1 MMRSLWTAA
10 SGMKTQQ
17 LTVDTIAN
25 NLSNANTVGFKK
37 ERMEFKSLLYE
48 TLREAGDVATGGEPV
63 NLQVGHGVRA
73 AGSVKTFTQGNIER
87 TDNPLDFAITGG
99 GFFAVQTPDGETRY
113 TKDGTFKLSIVDNQ
127 LVMST
132 VTGYPIL
139 GTDGNPLSFP
149 YATMPER
156 LFSDEFGNF
165 TYLNDGITEDLGV
178 QMQIVQFRNVTGL
191 LAQGGGMY
199 ETTIASGGPIIEAF
213 SDEVDPSII
222 DQGMVEMSNVQA
234 VEEMVKMII
243 AQRAYELSSKAI
255 QTSDDMLSL
264 ANQLKR

>member
-17 LTVDTIAN
+17 LTIDTISN
-25 NLSNANTVGFKK
+25 NLANANTVGFKK

-48 TLREAGDVATGGEPV
+48 TMREAGDVASGGEPV

-73 AGSVKTFTQGNIER
+73 AGSVKIFTQGNIER

-99 GFFAVQTPDGETRY
+99 GFFAIQTPDGETRY
-113 TKDGTFKLSIVDNQ
+113 TKDGTFKLSIVDNE
-127 LVMST
+127 LVLST
-132 VTGYPIL
+132 VTGYPVL
-139 GTDGNPLSFP
+139 DTNGEPVAFP

-165 TYLNDGITEDLGV
+165 TYLNDGVTEDLGV
-178 QMQIVQFRNVTGL
+178 QMQISQFRNVTGL
-191 LAQGGGMY
+191 LASGGGLF
-199 ETTIASGGPIIEAF
+199 ETTIASGDPIIEAN
-213 SDEVDPSII
+213 STEVEPSLIN
-222 DQGMVEMSNVQA
+222 QGMVEMSNVQA
-234 VEEMVKMII
+234 VEEMVQMII
-243 AQRAYELSSKAI
+243 SQRAYELSSKAI
-255 QTSDDMLSL
+255 QTADDMLSI